1 MHIKRILLVAGVFL
15 LALAAAGCGP
25 KRFPWPLESQNH
37 LDDTSVMEVTTIS
50 SNYDR
55 LRSRVLVRKITRATR
70 ANLDYAAYHA
80 NMMTFSPVPET
91 GLAVAACVPGPEKLF
106 GGLLLP
112 GSIVSSIHL
121 TRLSA
126 DERTKPMA
134 FSPLVDV
141 LSQWNYDKAS
151 PLDDARTA
159 VRSESW
165 GGQKSIQVTYQEITS
180 LYLHT
185 QGQQVEWWVKIEF
198 APWAKLFDDMP
209 DEDQDGY
216 PEIYAQLKPELI
228 APELLDYLQKDY
240 AVKLL
245 NRAEVKAW
253 ANELASYWYPSFNTD
268 ILDLAGQTSWPL
280 AETEKEVIA
289 EIEGRKI
296 DNPAVVIRGKPR
308 GQALYNLFV
317 VEGLVKEDKPQTP
330 DVVDTQLGGKRRP
343 VVLLEPQKKL
353 LNQQLQT
360 YGTGSWEKWA
370 AKVANYRRQLQS
382 KLKKRPKELKAIEG
396 RQGFLFFR
404 NSIDYV
410 VGGDLQKQPE
420 GKNPFSTI
428 VDFKNYLEKL
438 GVDFLLVPIPTK
450 VEVFPDK
457 ILAGKFDPG
466 KLPVLNPYGRKFLAE
481 LTDAG
486 VEVVD
491 LLPAYLKARA
501 EQKKAQEFLYQ
512 PQDTHWT
519 DRGLRLTARLIGKRI
534 ELYDWYRQLSK
545 KPVKYSQKKT
555 VFKRHGDLVSRLA
568 DKEKGRYK
576 PQSLIGYQV
585 LTPAGELYDDD
596 AASPIV
602 VLGDSFTGVFQRTY
616 CRNAGIS
623 AHIAKE
629 IQFPVDLVM
638 SYGGGPNVRKKLLRR
653 GEDALRKKYL
663 VVWMFASRDLYNYW
677 ENWEPLQEKKQ

>member
-1 MHIKRILLVAGVFL
+1 MSIQRTIICVSAVVFL
-15 LALAAAGCGP
+15 LAAGCGP
-25 KRFPWPLESQNH
+25 KRFPWPLQGKQPA
-37 LDDTSVMEVTTIS
+37 DDASAKQVTTIS

-80 NMMTFSPVPET
+80 NMMTFSPAPES
-91 GLAVAACVPGPEKLF
+91 GLAPAAFVPGPEKLF
-106 GGLLLP
+106 GGMLLP
-112 GSIVSSIHL
+112 GSIVSSIQQ
-121 TRLSA
+121 TSLSA
-126 DERTKPMA
+126 EERARPMA

-165 GGQKSIQVTYQEITS
+165 GAQKSIQVTYQEITD
-180 LYLHT
+180 LYLH
-185 QGQQVEWWVKIEF
+185 QKAKQAEWWVKIEF
-198 APWAKLFDDMP
+198 APWARLFEDMP

-216 PEIYAQLKPELI
+216 PEIYARLKPDLI
-228 APELLDYLQKDY
+228 APELMDYLQKEY
-240 AVKLL
+240 AGKLL
-245 NRAEVKAW
+245 NRTEVKAW

-268 ILDLAGQTSWPL
+268 IFDMAGQSAWPV
-280 AETEKEVIA
+280 AETEKEVLA
-289 EIEGRKI
+289 EIKGLKV
-296 DNPAVVIRGKPR
+296 DNPAVVMRGKPR
-308 GQALYNLFV
+308 GQALYNVFV
-317 VEGLVKEDKPQTP
+317 VEGLVKEDKPKTADPSQAQPNEVRTP
-330 DVVDTQLGGKRRP
+330 T
-343 VVLLEPQKKL
+343 VLLEPQKKL
-353 LNQQLQT
+353 LDQQLEE
-360 YGTGSWEKWA
+360 YGAGSWEKWA
-370 AKVANYRRQLQS
+370 GKVAKYQRRLKS
-382 KLKKRPKELKAIEG
+382 KLAKRPKELKAIEG

-404 NSIDYV
+404 NSVDYV
-410 VGGDLQKQPE
+410 VGGDLQKQPK

-438 GVDFLLVPIPTK
+438 GVDFLLVPVPTK

-457 ILAGKFDPG
+457 ILAGKFDRG

-481 LTDAG
+481 LTEAG

-491 LLPAYLKARA
+491 LLPAYLKARS

-519 DRGLRLTARLIGKRI
+519 DRGLRLTARLIGQRI
-534 ELYDWYRQLSK
+534 EKYEWYRKLSE
-545 KPVKYSQKKT
+545 KPVKYSQKKA

-568 DKEKGRYK
+568 EKEKGRYK
-576 PQSLIGYQV
+576 PQELIGYQV
-585 LTPAGELYDDD
+585 LTPQGELYDDD
-596 AASPIV
+596 AASPVV

-629 IQFPVDLVM
+629 ILFPVDLVM

-653 GEDALRKKYL
+653 GEDALRKKRL
-663 VVWMFASRDLYNYW
+663 VIWMFAARDLYNYW
-677 ENWEPLQEKKQ
+677 EDWEPLQEKKK